1 MSAFE
6 NLFLNCKILV
16 NIVVNI
22 LRIYNDVVN
31 YDELINSPLDQGSPF
46 DSIYVIKSHL
56 VLNKDLPSLD
66 GLDFDASNELRLLK
80 VYLDSVVYNNIDL
93 DEDILNNVRD
103 ILIEN
108 DNYNNY
114 STLNVIASEIFL
126 KVHEL
131 EEALSV
137 LGAGL
142 GVKSVECVVA
152 LIQIYLSINRLDLA
166 LNELNLAKSWSED
179 YVLLQIS
186 ETWLNLFGVQ
196 TSVNL
201 PYHQSHYILEQF
213 QNFNLLKCITYATLN
228 QFDESLGEF
237 NKLLDK
243 EDNEFNLMNYI
254 VILTNMNLPYQ
265 EYLNKLKIINPNN
278 ILITSLN
285 DKSIEFDQ
293 LSNNFKISV

>member
-56 VLNKDLPSLD
+56 VLNKDLPSLG
-66 GLDFDASNELRLLK
+66 GLDFNTSNEFRLLK
-80 VYLDSVVYNNIDL
+80 IYLDCVVYNSIDL

-108 DNYNNY
+108 DSYNNY

-142 GVKSVECVVA
+142 GVKSIECVVT

-237 NKLLDK
+237 SKLIDK